1 MEPSS
6 IPDGEAPKGPIP
18 PAFPPKIPNIDYG
31 ARLRAA
37 IKLQNPERP
46 QQMNDIGEQLDADL
60 YMSGQIH
67 RYFKWQAS
75 VTLSYTGTPGAS
87 NTISIQPLDVLA
99 RFEPIPEFNIYLG
112 RMLVMADRF
121 APSGPWGM
129 DEFFFPGFFALI
141 NPPALPKAGPTGR
154 DLGANV
160 WGAPLKGHLK
170 YYLGVFNLNDP
181 ASNPLLSGR
190 VQVSLLNGEPNFY
203 HRTTYY
209 GTKDLISAGIG
220 GQYQKAGSV
229 QPVPATM
236 PPTVPRT
243 DDYKMLT
250 ADLTVEKNIGNAGT
264 VSAIGT
270 YSRFYGAYQ
279 PWQDFGLASLGY
291 MLPKPIGIGKPR
303 VTVRYQRGISPA
315 QGASASSLID
325 AQLSY
330 NVAAWFAR
338 VMVGYRRGESWLPG
352 TMTAPASVHPSNML
366 YFGIVL
372 ADP

>member
-1 MEPSS
+1 
-6 IPDGEAPKGPIP
+6 
-18 PAFPPKIPNIDYG
+18 
-31 ARLRAA
+31 
-37 IKLQNPERP
+37 
-46 QQMNDIGEQLDADL
+46 
-60 YMSGQIH
+60 
-67 RYFKWQAS
+67 
-75 VTLSYTGTPGAS
+75 
-87 NTISIQPLDVLA
+87 
-99 RFEPIPEFNIYLG
+99 
-112 RMLVMADRF
+112 
-121 APSGPWGM
+121 
-129 DEFFFPGFFALI
+129 
-141 NPPALPKAGPTGR
+141 
-154 DLGANV
+154 
-160 WGAPLKGHLK
+160 
-170 YYLGVFNLNDP
+170 
-181 ASNPLLSGR
+181 
-190 VQVSLLNGEPNFY
+190 LLNGEPNFY
-203 HRTTYY
+203 RRTTYY

-270 YSRFYGAYQ
+270 YSRFYGDYQ
-279 PWQDFGLASLGY
+279 PRQDFGLASLGY

-330 NVAAWFAR
+330 NIAAWFAR

-352 TMTAPASVHPSNML
+352 TMAAPASVHPSNML